1 MKRILSRLLVSAS
14 CAILLA
20 CGGGADKGTS
30 PPPTQTVPVVP
41 PPVLPPPPAPVLQ
54 SIAVTPANV
63 SLNIGD
69 SQTLSAVGVYSD
81 GNRSGLA
88 TGVVWSASGAAASVN
103 AAGVVSA
110 VALGNAT
117 VSATLGGVVG
127 SASIAVT
134 PVPVVGT
141 PYKSVAV
148 GYFHTLA
155 VRTDGALYAWGWNRS
170 GQLGDATRLDR
181 TAPTRIG
188 SGSDW
193 TAVAA
198 GEYHSLAIKADGTLW
213 AWGLNTDGQLG
224 LGDTNLRL
232 QPVQVGKDKNWTAVV
247 AGKNHTL
254 ALKSDATLW
263 AWGRNFNGQLG
274 VAANDV
280 SNRTMPTQVG
290 AATTWTAVA
299 AGADH
304 SLALQGNVLW
314 AWGLNDDGQLGDN
327 TVVQKTVPTAVDGTN
342 TPNTQWAA
350 VAGGGRHT
358 LAVRTDSALFVWGS
372 NAQSQL
378 GSGLAGPV
386 LVPTRWGLGADW
398 ELVAAGATHSLA
410 KKRDGTLWVWGDN
423 ARGQLGSPSLPAV
436 VATPTQLGSATDW
449 AQPLAGLDTS
459 FVQRNNNQML
469 GWGRNGE
476 GQLGN
481 GTLADLLA
489 PAVVP

>member
-1 MKRILSRLLVSAS
+1 MKRLLYRLLGSAT
-14 CAILLA
+14 CALLLA
-20 CGGGADKGTS
+20 CGGGADKGDSPQS
-30 PPPTQTVPVVP
+30 PPPSVVV
-41 PPVLPPPPAPVLQ
+41 PPVLPPPLAPVLQ
-54 SIAVTPANV
+54 TLVVAPANV
-63 SLNIGD
+63 SLNVGD
-69 SQTLSAVGVYSD
+69 SQTFSAVGVYSD
-81 GNRSGLA
+81 GNRSALA
-88 TGVVWSASGAAASVN
+88 TGVVWSVSGAAASVN
-103 AAGVVSA
+103 AAGVASGL
-110 VALGNAT
+110 ALGNAT

-127 SASIAVT
+127 SASVVVT

-148 GYFHTLA
+148 GHFHTLG
-155 VRTDGALYAWGWNRS
+155 VRSDGALYAWGWNRS
-170 GQLGDATRLDR
+170 GQLGDATRLDK
-181 TAPTRIG
+181 TVPTRVG
-188 SGSDW
+188 TDADW
-193 TAVAA
+193 SAVAA
-198 GEYHSLAIKADGTLW
+198 GEYHSLAVKTDGTLW
-213 AWGLNTDGQLG
+213 AWGLNIDGQLG

-232 QPVQVGKDKNWTAVV
+232 QPVQVGKDKNWAAVV

-280 SNRTMPTQVG
+280 SNRTVPTQVG

-327 TVVQKTVPTAVDGTN
+327 TSVQKTLPTPVDGTN

-378 GSGLAGPV
+378 GSGVAGPV
-386 LVPTRWGLGADW
+386 LVPTRWGMGSDW
-398 ELVAAGATHSLA
+398 ELVAAGSTHSLA

-423 ARGQLGSPSLPAV
+423 ARGQLGSSTLPAV
-436 VATPTQLGSATDW
+436 VGVPTQLGSATDW
-449 AQPLAGLDTS
+449 ARPLAGLDAS
-459 FVQRNNNQML
+459 FAQRNNNQLL
-469 GWGRNGE
+469 GWGRNTE
-476 GQLGN
+476 GQQGN
-481 GTLADLLA
+481 GNVLNVLT
-489 PAVVP
+489 PTVVP